1 MITSRQGRAARVVF
15 FAVIFAAFFAL
26 LPPPTQA
33 QSPTVPASS
42 PIPGYDFRPTI
53 FSPVMARHAMV
64 ASDHALATH
73 AGLDMLRQG
82 GNAIDAA
89 VAVGFALAVVQPY
102 AGNLGGGGFMLIRRA
117 DGTEAALD
125 FRETAP
131 AGAHRDM
138 YLDADGDIVRGRSLF
153 THHAIGVP
161 GTVAG
166 LTGALR
172 AHGTLPL
179 ATVIAPAM
187 ALADNGF
194 TVSRTL
200 AQTLWQNRDALGR
213 WPATRAIFFRA
224 DGAPLKEGDTLIQ
237 HDLAGTLRAIAR
249 DGADGFYR
257 GAVAGRIVTEIARHG
272 GPMTA
277 TDLAAYRTVARKP
290 VVGHYRGYRIAAMP
304 PPSSGGVH
312 LVQML
317 NLLERYP
324 MADYGAG
331 SAQALHLM
339 AEAMKLAYAD
349 RSVWLGDPDFVDV
362 PVAGLTSRAYADTLA
377 LRIDPAR
384 ATPSS
389 DIRPGQ
395 PLPFESHDTTH
406 YSVADSQ
413 GNVVS
418 TTYTLNLNF
427 GSGIVAAGTGVLL
440 NNEMDDFSARP
451 GSPNAFGL
459 TGGAANAILPGKR
472 PLSSMTPVIVTREGA
487 GYSAPWLVT
496 GSPGGARIISTV
508 LQAIVNAIDFGLNPM
523 ASAAMPR
530 IHHQWL
536 PDVLLMEPGFS
547 PDTRRLLTAMGHN
560 VRTAAAMGR
569 TQTIQLGSSAD
580 ARLTGED
587 QTRTRLTGASDPRN
601 PDGLTAG
608 Y

>member
-1 MITSRQGRAARVVF
+1 MSAPRSGIVVLAALSMLFVIMRAGF
-15 FAVIFAAFFAL
+15 LPAA
-26 LPPPTQA
+26 QA
-33 QSPTVPASS
+33 QT
-42 PIPGYDFRPTI
+42 PGYDFRPTI

-64 ASDHALATH
+64 ASDHALATE
-73 AGLDMLRQG
+73 AGLHILRQG

-89 VAVGFALAVVQPY
+89 VAVGFSLAVVQPY
-102 AGNLGGGGFMLIRRA
+102 AGNLGGGGFMLIHRA
-117 DGTEAALD
+117 DGSETALD

-131 AGAHRDM
+131 ASAHRDM

-166 LTGALR
+166 LTEALQTY
-172 AHGTLPL
+172 GTLPL
-179 ATVIAPAM
+179 ATVIAPAI
-187 ALADNGF
+187 ALAQNGF

-200 AQTLWQNRDALGR
+200 AQALQQNRDALGR
-213 WPATRAIFFRA
+213 WSATRAIFFGA
-224 DGAPLKEGDTLIQ
+224 DGGAPLKEGDTLVQ
-237 HDLAGTLRAIAR
+237 HDLAGTLRAIAK

-257 GAVAGRIVTEIARHG
+257 GAVAGKIVAEISRHG
-272 GPMTA
+272 GPMTLA
-277 TDLAAYRTVARKP
+277 DLTAYRTVARQP
-290 VVGHYRGYRIAAMP
+290 VVGHYRGFRIAAMP

-312 LVQML
+312 VVQML

-349 RSVWLGDPDFVDV
+349 RALWLGDPDFVDV

-377 LRIDPAR
+377 SRIDPAR

-389 DIRPGQ
+389 QIRPGQ

-459 TGGAANAILPGKR
+459 IGGAANAIAPGKR
-472 PLSSMTPVIVTREGA
+472 PLSSMTPVIVTRDG
-487 GYSAPWLVT
+487 APWLVT

-508 LQAIVNAIDFGLNPM
+508 LQAIVNAVDFGLNPM
-523 ASAAMPR
+523 ESAAMPR

-547 PDTRRLLTAMGHN
+547 PDTVRLLTAMGHN
-560 VRTAAAMGR
+560 VRTATAMGR
-569 TQTIQLGSSAD
+569 TQTIQLVPSAD
-580 ARLTGED
+580 VH
-587 QTRTRLTGASDPRN
+587 LTGASDPRN